1 MFELCGEKYYFM
13 YASPEHTYAILVR
26 VRDQYT
32 IAYSDDNIYV
42 HYNECLETGYN
53 YCSLN
58 INVDCLDK
66 DGIDYEEYVR
76 LAKDNIY
83 SRLLGDA

>member
-32 IAYSDDNIYV
+32 ISYSDDNIYV
-42 HYNECLETGYN
+42 HYNDSYRDWET
-53 YCSLN
+53 
-58 INVDCLDK
+58 
-66 DGIDYEEYVR
+66 
-76 LAKDNIY
+76 
-83 SRLLGDA
+83 